1 MSKILHP
8 REEKDGEKERLKKRI
23 RKLEKENTKL
33 KSELNTLESAFNKTA
48 KYLRDNTDEFSVEKV
63 IEAAKKEKP
72 LVDLKNEQR
81 CGRCNEFV
89 KPTKIR
95 NGYMKFCQYCK
106 KTEILPEND

>member
-1 MSKILHP
+1 LSKISYP
-8 REEKDGEKERLKKRI
+8 REEKDGEKEKLKKRI

-33 KSELNTLESAFNKTA
+33 KSELNTLESAFHKTA
-48 KYLRDNTDEFSVEKV
+48 RYLKDNTDAFSVEK
-63 IEAAKKEKP
+63 IIDAAKKEKP
-72 LVDLKNEQR
+72 LIELKNEQR